1 MSIWDNPI
9 AHRGLHG
16 GGIPENSM
24 LAFEKAVEKGYNIEL
39 DVHITIDG
47 IVVVFHDDTLTRM
60 CGVERKIADCTK
72 SELDTYTL
80 ANTDYH
86 IPTLVEV
93 LDMVDGRVEVLVEIK
108 STDAKVGRL
117 ESATHDII
125 KNYPNITIQSFNPMS
140 VKWYKDNAPSIPRGI
155 LATGDYSSQK
165 KWPLSYMLKA
175 MWFNGLC
182 QPQFIAYDERFI
194 LTSKYLARKRKGL
207 KVLSWTVSSEDRY
220 LKIKDL
226 VDNIIFELWLP
237 QK

>member
-1 MSIWDNPI
+1 MSIWDKPI

-16 GGIPENSM
+16 GDIPENSM
-24 LAFEKAVEKGYNIEL
+24 PAFERAVDNGYNIEL
-39 DVHITIDG
+39 DVHITLDG
-47 IVVVFHDDTLTRM
+47 VVVVFHDDTLTRV
-60 CGVERKIADCTK
+60 CGVDKKIADCTK
-72 SELDTYTL
+72 SELDNYTL
-80 ANTDYH
+80 ANTDLH

-93 LDMVDGRVEVLVEIK
+93 LDMVDNRVEVLVEIK

-117 ESATHDII
+117 ESATCDIV
-125 KNYPNITIQSFNPMS
+125 KNYKNISIQSFNPMS

-155 LATGDYSSQK
+155 LATGEYPGQ
-165 KWPLSYMLKA
+165 KWPVSYMLKA
-175 MWFNGLC
+175 MWFNGLIK
-182 QPQFIAYDERFI
+182 PEFIAYDERFL

-220 LKIKDL
+220 LKIKDV